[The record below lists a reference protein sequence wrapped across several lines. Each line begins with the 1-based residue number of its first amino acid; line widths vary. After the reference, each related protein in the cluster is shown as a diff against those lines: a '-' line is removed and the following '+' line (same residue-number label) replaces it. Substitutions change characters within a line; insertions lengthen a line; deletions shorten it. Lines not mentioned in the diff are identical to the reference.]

1 MLQNRTRYRCCAMSV
16 LRSYVGPRRRLAFPL
31 LINQPLAPSYLAP
44 SFSTTSFREVE
55 VGKETNLSSTLR
67 EKAIAGAS
75 PPNVDQKRSASCTLT
90 HAAEETAPYV
100 ALVIVLVGIAAA
112 TGIAWATAHFER
124 LRLRSYMDDRFP
136 MPALLEKM
144 DQKLEKMD
152 QKLENMVDGARQLE
166 IQSAVA
172 SALEAMANMQVD
184 SQQSTT
190 LPGPA
195 LDDLF
200 ADEQLASLLPKMEN
214 PTEES
219 MGDLSNPMVMRTYYS
234 RLLPWKPM
242 FLWLNQ
248 SHVPTRQFTHRE
260 FAFTLQNEAY
270 LRYQSFHSH
279 EELRKEVLRLNPSRF
294 EIGPMYSGRPKDRK
308 ALMKS
313 AFRPLTRELVFDIDM
328 TDYDSIRTCCKD
340 KKMCKR
346 CWKFI
351 TVAVKVLDDLLRTD
365 FGFTHILWVYSGRR
379 GIHAWISDSS
389 AINLTD
395 EQRSAI
401 VRYIDA
407 VKGYTNMEKRLVLSK
422 PLHPSINRAFQ
433 ESLKQAFA
441 SVVLQDQDCF
451 RTDPQQWENVVKM
464 LPDKENA
471 GHLLKHFPPSSSPAS
486 SVERWTALAPI
497 PSSSKEP
504 KHKAEKYKE
513 AVTEIIVQYTYPR
526 IDTEVS
532 RKLNHLLKAPFCI
545 HPGTGKVCV
554 PLLASQIDSF
564 DPDTVPTVGRL
575 LLELE
580 DLARRG
586 DSSADWGK
594 TSLRPYVEL
603 FERHAE
609 GVVRDRAREVKAEKA
624 VSMEF

>member
-1 MLQNRTRYRCCAMSV
+1 MASPL
-16 LRSYVGPRRRLAFPL
+16 L
-31 LINQPLAPSYLAP
+31 LINQRLAPSYLGP
-44 SFSTTSFREVE
+44 SFSTTSFREVA
-55 VGKETNLSSTLR
+55 VGKETSSSSTSR
-67 EKAIAGAS
+67 ANSVEGES
-75 PPNVDQKRSASCTLT
+75 PPNVDHKRSASRTLT

-100 ALVIVLVGIAAA
+100 PLVIVLAGVAAA
-112 TGIAWATAHFER
+112 TGIARASAHFEW
-124 LRLRSYMDDRFP
+124 LRLRSYMDDRFRGLHDE
-136 MPALLEKM
+136 MMANKVLLVQLQERMQDALAPLTMMSASLEKL
-144 DQKLEKMD
+144 DD
-152 QKLENMVDGARQLE
+152 RTRQLE
-166 IQSAVA
+166 IQFAVT

-184 SQQSTT
+184 SQQRTS

-389 AINLTD
+389 AMNLTD

-407 VKGYTNMEKRLVLSK
+407 VKGYTNMEKRLVLSR

-433 ESLKQAFA
+433 ECLKQAFA
-441 SVVLQDQDCF
+441 GVVLQDQDCF

-471 GHLLKHFPPSSSPAS
+471 GHLLKQYPPSSSTAS
-486 SVERWTALAPI
+486 SLDRWKALAPI

-504 KHKAEKYKE
+504 KHKAEKYKD
-513 AVTEIIVQYTYPR
+513 AVNDIIVQYTYPR

>member
-1 MLQNRTRYRCCAMSV
+1 M
-16 LRSYVGPRRRLAFPL
+16 
-31 LINQPLAPSYLAP
+31 PS
-44 SFSTTSFREVE
+44 
-55 VGKETNLSSTLR
+55 
-67 EKAIAGAS
+67 
-75 PPNVDQKRSASCTLT
+75 
-90 HAAEETAPYV
+90 
-100 ALVIVLVGIAAA
+100 
-112 TGIAWATAHFER
+112 
-124 LRLRSYMDDRFP
+124 
-136 MPALLEKM
+136 
-144 DQKLEKMD
+144 
-152 QKLENMVDGARQLE
+152 
-166 IQSAVA
+166 
-172 SALEAMANMQVD
+172 MQVD
-184 SQQSTT
+184 SQQPIT

-279 EELRKEVLRLNPSRF
+279 EELRKEVLRLNLSRF

-389 AINLTD
+389 AMNLTD

-407 VKGYTNMEKRLVLSK
+407 VKGYTNMEKRLVLSR
-422 PLHPSINRAFQ
+422 PLHPSINRAY
-433 ESLKQAFA
+433 EKSLKQAFA
-441 SVVLQDQDCF
+441 GVVLQDQDCF

-471 GHLLKHFPPSSSPAS
+471 GHLLKQFPPTSSTAS
-486 SVERWTALAPI
+486 SVDRWTALAPA
-497 PSSSKEP
+497 PSSSKES

-513 AVTEIIVQYTYPR
+513 AVTDIIVQYTYPR

-609 GVVRDRAREVKAEKA
+609 GVVRERAREVKAEKA